1 MTLYNIVSILKAVA
15 ASQPN
20 IRTTTDGSVYDAL
33 NTNPAI
39 QYDVFHISQTNHRE
53 DENYDYYGFNLFY
66 ISRLE
71 DSLEDNRLQIQSIG
85 KEVLSN
91 IIRTFSENFGI
102 DYPTITYF
110 PFTQRFN
117 DLCAGVYCSIQL
129 DVPKEIW
136 CADDYV
142 AEVVPGSGIKLQ
154 DMGITITQ
162 NGLIVITPDAEY
174 DGIGEIRIETN
185 VPQTAAVLQDKE
197 VEYTE
202 NGSYSIHPDPAYDGM
217 SSVSVDVLVPDN
229 YDEGYDD
236 GKEDGKNEQKA
247 KLTVTSFTEN
257 NTYTRED
264 GWSAVTVNVPATE
277 DRYDE
282 GYADGEAAQKA
293 KMVATA
299 ITENGAYGRPDGY
312 SAITVNVPSNY
323 QDGYDDGVED
333 QKGKLTTLS
342 VNENG
347 IYTREDGWSA
357 ITVNVPQTGSS
368 NEDLI
373 ANLQGDYFLIPDGTT
388 HLRDYALY
396 GACFSSITIP
406 TSVSAIGNYAFAYN
420 DCLTSITIPD
430 SVQTMGEFAFN
441 RCTNLETVHLGTG
454 LTRLQTSTFVN
465 CGSLTGITI
474 PSGITQLDGGV
485 FYYCSGLTE
494 MTFEGLVPPTIDI
507 GSSLGSTAYT
517 FPIYVPCE
525 SIDAYKTAFGSY
537 YAPRIQ
543 CIEPPQPTGA
553 TAITAITVV
562 VDSAITDSGVASS
575 IYSPV
580 EAPTDIYYSVSHIS
594 YASIDSRTGVL
605 TVKRNGQIA
614 VCAYD
619 AISELQNCKQVTL
632 TRSDAITALTINVS
646 SAITDSGT
654 ATTTYSPSTG
664 TTDIFYY
671 SSDPSIATIDSGTGV
686 ITVIADGTVQFC
698 AKELISGLQDCKTV
712 NVSKTPVTIPYTA
725 DTSNIAATGETR
737 CVTIDTTGLN
747 TSTIGLVY
755 TGATGLTYTV
765 SGNQVCITFPNNTG
779 LPRTINVKITATTT
793 GGGSAYA
800 DITYNQLCSESALG
814 GALMIK
820 YRVTS
825 STQPTQVVTTSSIG
839 SFASYAIYNGRAYTT
854 NTKYMQFPTTGDLW
868 VYYIL
873 KDPTTCPAAFNAKT
887 VGATETD
894 IPITV
899 VEVRMPDTIIH
910 IKPYS
915 FYWQTNLTAATL
927 GNSLE
932 HMDHHCFSNCRGM
945 EKIYIPSTYTGDT
958 YMSTITGT
966 PGQFQLFGTGVKVYY
981 QGSLKDW
988 LTKITFKGNTSNP
1001 LNSQGSLY
1009 VNSTSAFNGT
1019 LITRLTIPAD
1029 VSSVSDF
1036 AFAGCSSITS
1046 ITLHSG
1052 VSFLGYA
1059 CFDWC
1064 INVTGVT
1071 NNRTTPQTLA
1081 TTFEGPQMLPAVLQ
1095 FNTLDNRKYPI
1106 YVPSSSVDTYKT
1118 AENWSTYADRITAI
1132 TN

>member
-1 MTLYNIVSILKAVA
+1 MTLYQIISVLKQIALT
-15 ASQPN
+15 QPN
-20 IRTTTDGSVYDAL
+20 IQSATDGSIYDVM
-33 NTNPAI
+33 NTNPSV
-39 QYDVFHISQTNHRE
+39 QYDVVHFTQTTHQS
-53 DENYDYYGFNLFY
+53 DEEWDYYGFNIFY
-66 ISRLE
+66 VSRLE

-85 KEVLSN
+85 KEILDN
-91 IIRTFSENFGI
+91 ILRTFCENWSIEF
-102 DYPTITYF
+102 PTITYT
-110 PFTQRFN
+110 PFTQKFN
-117 DLCAGVYCSIQL
+117 DLCAGVYCNVRL
-129 DVPKEIW
+129 EVPKELI
-136 CADDYV
+136 CADDYT

-197 VEYTE
+197 VEYTT

-257 NTYTRED
+257 NTYTREN

-312 SAITVNVPSNY
+312 SAITVNVP
-323 QDGYDDGVED
+323 
-333 QKGKLTTLS
+333 
-342 VNENG
+342 
-347 IYTREDGWSA
+347 
-357 ITVNVPQTGSS
+357 QTGAS
-368 NEDLI
+368 NADLI

-388 HLRDYALY
+388 HLRNYAFY

-420 DCLTSITIPD
+420 ECLTSITIPD
-430 SVQTMGEFAFN
+430 SVQTMGEYAFN

-494 MTFEGLVPPTIDI
+494 MTFEGLVPPTIYI

-525 SIDAYKTAFGSY
+525 SIDAYLTAFGEF

-562 VDSAITDSGVASS
+562 VDSAITDSGVVSS

-580 EAPTDIYYSVSHIS
+580 EAPTDIYYRVSNM
-594 YASIDSRTGVL
+594 SIATADSRTGAI
-605 TVKRNGQIA
+605 TVKSNGQA
-614 VCAYD
+614 MVCAYD
-619 AISELQNCKQVTL
+619 DISELQDCKQVTF

-654 ATTTYSPSTG
+654 ATTTYSPLTG
-664 TTDIFYY
+664 TTNISYY
-671 SSDPSIATIDSGTGV
+671 STDPSIATIDSGTGV

-698 AKELISGLQDCKTV
+698 AYDKISNLRDCKTV

-737 CVTIDTTGLN
+737 CVTIDTTGLD

-825 STQPTQVVTTSSIG
+825 STQPTQVVATSSIG

-887 VGATETD
+887 AGGIETD

-915 FYWQTNLTAATL
+915 FYWQTSLTAATL

-932 HMDHHCFSNCRGM
+932 QMGHHCFSNCRGM

-966 PGQFQLFGTGVKVYY
+966 PAQFSLVGTGVKVYY